1 MTYIQLQDL
10 EVFYEKMGC
19 GEPVLFL
26 HSGYSR
32 GILAFA
38 GQLLD
43 FQKNYTCYYPDF
55 RGHGRTRCESLE
67 WSTPQLAKDTITL
80 MDALELPKAHLIG
93 YSLGANVGLYCA
105 VSHPKR
111 VATLT
116 TIGTSGFADP
126 TGVEEFEPE
135 WLIEH
140 DKQDTINQMTERH
153 EEAHRGNWQEHMRQS
168 AQDWRLYPKLS
179 EDQLKSIS
187 CPALLITGE
196 HDPFAGEEKI
206 RYLSSLIRDSE
217 AMVVWGGSHRPHMV
231 REQPVQVN
239 DRILQFLA
247 DHPIEKAKKRYGTQY
262 GHFSGQACVFRTLF
276 LLIYESMNFEDSTPL
291 YRKKDFR

>member
-1 MTYIQLQDL
+1 MPYIQLQDL
-10 EVFYEKMGC
+10 AVYYEKMGC
-19 GEPVLFL
+19 GDPVLFL

-43 FQKNYTCYYPDF
+43 FQQNYTCYYPDF

-67 WSTPQLAKDTITL
+67 WSTPQLAADTIAL
-80 MDALELPKAHLIG
+80 MDTLELPKAHLIG

-105 VSHPKR
+105 VTQPER
-111 VATLT
+111 VSTLT

-135 WLIEH
+135 WLIGH
-140 DKQDTINQMTERH
+140 DRQDTIQQMTERH
-153 EEAHRGNWQEHMRQS
+153 EEAHLGNWQEHMRQS

-179 EDQLKSIS
+179 ESQLKNIS
-187 CPALLITGE
+187 CPSLLITGE
-196 HDPFAGEEKI
+196 HDPFVGEEKI
-206 RYLSSLIRDSE
+206 RRLGSLIQHSE
-217 AMVVWGGSHRPHMV
+217 IMVVQGGSHRPHMV

-247 DHPIEKAKKRYGTQY
+247 DHPIR
-262 GHFSGQACVFRTLF
+262 
-276 LLIYESMNFEDSTPL
+276 
-291 YRKKDFR
+291 